1 MMIVKIRLKKTKQ
14 NKTNLLEPISK
25 TLNAPPLVQIIVYPT
40 DTKVIVEYSEMK
52 LEKQSWIYFR
62 LSMEIPH

>member
-1 MMIVKIRLKKTKQ
+1 ML
-14 NKTNLLEPISK
+14 
-25 TLNAPPLVQIIVYPT
+25 PLVQIIVYPT

-62 LSMEIPH
+62 LSMEIPQISDRKTFQAWNDHIPNENPSATVQ

>member
-1 MMIVKIRLKKTKQ
+1 MIVKITLKKTKQ

-25 TLNAPPLVQIIVYPT
+25 TLNAPPSSNNRINPT

>member
-1 MMIVKIRLKKTKQ
+1 MIVKITLKKTKQ

-25 TLNAPPLVQIIVYPT
+25 TLNAPLVQIIVYPT